1 VRIHALAAG
10 RVLHDVIPDGQNF
23 RMRFTDGLEL
33 VCAWGSAGP
42 ELKDVQHEI
51 FTAERDLHPQF
62 RYVTGKTVRAVL
74 TDGQKLLIEF
84 TDGHTLRSSFRGAP
98 VVDGID
104 VKFVLPAPCE
114 SISAAGSLR

>member
-10 RVLHDVIPDGQNF
+10 RVLHDVIPDGQDF

-42 ELKDVQHEI
+42 ELKHVEHEV
-51 FTAERDLHPQF
+51 FTVERYLHPQF

-74 TDGQKLLIEF
+74 TDGKKLLIEF
-84 TDGHTLRSSFRGAP
+84 TDGHTLRSDFSTKPIVAG
-98 VVDGID
+98 VD

-114 SISAAGSLR
+114 SISAAGSFR